1 MANRLPFNMRNIGT
15 AVARIFSNSKP
26 GEFNARTSIE
36 TALAA
41 TKREIATKPVVEP
54 TNIANKGVQIG
65 SIFSEEG
72 LGHDYHKYLERET
85 LRHSRYVM
93 YDRMDTDLIG
103 SALDVYAN
111 EATQKNQEGFVV
123 GVFSNSKYIQDE
135 LRSMLEDTG
144 INNYRSWSVIRN
156 MCKYG
161 DHFISLKLDSVRG
174 ITGIKDLNPISVYRL
189 EEHDGELL
197 GYVQDLDVLK
207 SAVQNASITSATM
220 NPYINLNT
228 LSLPYLTGDNVH
240 REDEDS
246 LVTFLKYELVHFRL
260 RGKGS
265 FLPYGASVL
274 ESSVDVWKK
283 LDLLFDSLIIY
294 RLNRAPTRLVFYVDV
309 GNNQGADAEH
319 IVKRQINALTKKEYF
334 GPTGKLNERYQLL
347 DMNANLFIPMQK
359 SSASKVE
366 QLAGVTDIGSIEDVS
381 FLNNRLFSALKI
393 PKSFLGYEGDVSSKG
408 MLSQQNVTFS
418 KAIQNIQEDFLE
430 SIKDMCLIHLAIRGI
445 SDLKQLKSFDLVM
458 TRPSYVEE
466 KARIEVDSTLLQLA
480 SSYQQFGVN
489 RAWIAKN
496 VLRRTDSEIKEM
508 FKVDPAA
515 AQAAAGMG
523 GGMPMGGMDM
533 GMPMDAGMGAM
544 PPEGAQLPPDQT
556 GQMPAAPAMDAGQM
570 PQGGGPA
577 PDAGMPLTAGR
588 RYLGDLIIETDN
600 IALKVKYYA
609 PEIKKLIQLV
619 ETNGLKNNVNL
630 AYTSSLLAESNKTQL
645 TEPEEIFTDE
655 KLT

>member
-1 MANRLPFNMRNIGT
+1 MADRLPFNMRNIGT
-15 AVARIFSNSKP
+15 AIGRMFSNSKP
-26 GEFNARTSIE
+26 GEFTARAAIE

-41 TKREIATKPVVEP
+41 TKRETATKPVAEP
-54 TNIANKGVQIG
+54 TVISKKGVQIG

-72 LGHDYHKYLERET
+72 LGHNYHKYLERET

-93 YDRMDTDLIG
+93 YDRMDTDLIA
-103 SALDVYAN
+103 SAIDVYAN
-111 EATQKNQEGFVV
+111 EATQKNQEGHVV
-123 GVFSNSKYIQDE
+123 GVFSSSKYIQDE

-161 DHFISLKLDSVRG
+161 DHFAALKLDSVRG
-174 ITGIKDLNPISVYRL
+174 IVGLKDLNAISVYRL
-189 EEHDGELL
+189 EEKDGELL

-228 LSLPYLTGDNVH
+228 LSLPYLTGDNVN
-240 REDEDS
+240 REDENS
-246 LVTFLKYELVHFRL
+246 LITFLKYELIHFRL

-309 GNNQGADAEH
+309 GNNQGADAEQV
-319 IVKRQINALTKKEYF
+319 IRKQINALTKKEYF
-334 GPTGKLNERYQLL
+334 NASGKLNERYQLL

-359 SSASKVE
+359 GSSSKVE
-366 QLAGVTDIGSIEDVS
+366 QLAGVSDVGTIEDVS
-381 FLNNRLFSALKI
+381 FLNNRLFSALKV

-430 SIKDMCLIHLAIRGI
+430 AIKDMCLIHLAIRGI
-445 SDLKQLKSFDLVM
+445 SDLKQLKSFDLIM

-466 KARIEVDSTLLQLA
+466 KARLEVDSSLLNLA
-480 SSYQQFGVN
+480 DSYKGFGVN
-489 RAWIAKN
+489 TMWIAKN
-496 VLRRTDSEIKEM
+496 ILRRTDTEVKEM
-508 FKVDPAA
+508 FKPDPL
-515 AQAAAGMG
+515 AQQGAPGIG
-523 GGMPMGGMDM
+523 GGMPVGGDL
-533 GMPMDAGMGAM
+533 GLEAGMAPMPGAEGQV
-544 PPEGAQLPPDQT
+544 PPEQPGTAPVP
-556 GQMPAAPAMDAGQM
+556 GAAPMAPM
-570 PQGGGPA
+570 PGAEGGPA
-577 PDAGMPLTAGR
+577 PDLGGVPLTAGR
-588 RYLGDLIIETDN
+588 RYLGGLLIETADVIKPVKHYN
-600 IALKVKYYA
+600 VALK
-609 PEIKKLIQLV
+609 EIKTLV
-619 ETNGLKNNVNL
+619 ERNGFESQESEARNV
-630 AYTSSLLAESNKTQL
+630 TSLTEEKKTQL
-645 TEPEEIFTDE
+645 TEPEEIFDDE
-655 KLT
+655 KST